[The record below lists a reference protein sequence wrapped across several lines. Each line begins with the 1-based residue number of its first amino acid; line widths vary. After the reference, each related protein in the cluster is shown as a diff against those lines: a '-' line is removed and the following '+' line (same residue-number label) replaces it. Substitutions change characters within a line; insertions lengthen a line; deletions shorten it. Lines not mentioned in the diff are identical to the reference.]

1 MNPTLDL
8 YDLDVSYAYTTAVRL
23 LSLDRVTPFWPDL
36 GLRIDGVEEV
46 KTAARRCFR
55 AQIELDALEDHE
67 RDDDGMLAVHIAAFL
82 TDVECTQGTTAAT
95 QLRAWIEERVFVL
108 GQEPEWRTM
117 WHVLVAWLPRRK
129 EHRVASFGLPL
140 GKVAKLFEI
149 ARAWAETVDALDR
162 RIAEAEA
169 LPLEGWDAKAYAAY
183 RGDDPDHDRSPLAGL
198 SLLLAALAFERTW
211 GAIQRLLSP
220 AEMDALERWG
230 QAEVLTHMDS
240 ISHHSARIPPESRSL
255 S

>member
-8 YDLDVSYAYTTAVRL
+8 ANLDVFYAYRTAIRL

-36 GLRIDGVEEV
+36 GLRLDGVEEV

-55 AQIELDALEDHE
+55 AEIELEALEDDE
-67 RDDDGMLAVHIAAFL
+67 RDFDGMMAVHIAAFL
-82 TDVECTQGTTAAT
+82 TDVERTQGTAAAA
-95 QLRAWIEERVFVL
+95 QLRAWIEERVYFL
-108 GQEPEWRTM
+108 GLEPEWQMM

-129 EHRVASFGLPL
+129 EDRVASFGLPL

-149 ARAWAETVDALDR
+149 ARAWAETADALDR
-162 RIAEAEA
+162 RIAEADA
-169 LPLEGWDAKAYAAY
+169 LPLEGWDAEAYAAY
-183 RGDDPDHDRSPLAGL
+183 RRDDPDLSALAGL
-198 SLLLAALAFERTW
+198 SQRLAAPAFERTW
-211 GAIQRLLSP
+211 GAIRRLLGP

-230 QAEVLTHMDS
+230 QAEVLAHMER

>member
-8 YDLDVSYAYTTAVRL
+8 DDLHVSYAYTTAVRL
-23 LSLDRVTPFWPDL
+23 LSLDRVTPFWPEL
-36 GLRIDGVEEV
+36 GLRIDDVEEV

-55 AQIELDALEDHE
+55 AEIELEALEDDE

-82 TDVECTQGTTAAT
+82 TDVERTQGSTAAA
-95 QLRAWIEERVFVL
+95 QLRAWIEERFFVL
-108 GQEPEWRTM
+108 GQEPDWRIM

-140 GKVAKLFEI
+140 GKLAKLFEI
-149 ARAWAETVDALDR
+149 ARAWAETADALDR
-162 RIAEAEA
+162 RIAETEA
-169 LPLEGWDAKAYAAY
+169 LPLEGWDAEAYAAY
-183 RGDDPDHDRSPLAGL
+183 RGDEPDRTPLTGL
-198 SLLLAALAFERTW
+198 SQHLAALAFERTW
-211 GAIQRLLSP
+211 GAIQRLLGP

-230 QAEVLTHMDS
+230 QAEVLAHMDS

>member
-8 YDLDVSYAYTTAVRL
+8 ANLDVFYAYRTAIRL

-36 GLRIDGVEEV
+36 GLRLDGVEEV

-55 AQIELDALEDHE
+55 AEIELEALEDDE
-67 RDDDGMLAVHIAAFL
+67 RDFDGMMAVHIAAFL
-82 TDVECTQGTTAAT
+82 TDVDRTQGTAAAA
-95 QLRAWIEERVFVL
+95 QLRAWIEERVFFL
-108 GQEPEWRTM
+108 GLEPEWQMM

-129 EHRVASFGLPL
+129 EDRVASFGLPL

-149 ARAWAETVDALDR
+149 ARAWAETADALDR
-162 RIAEAEA
+162 RIAEADA
-169 LPLEGWDAKAYAAY
+169 LPLEGWDAEAYAAY
-183 RGDDPDHDRSPLAGL
+183 RRDDPDLSALAGL
-198 SLLLAALAFERTW
+198 SQRLAAPAFERTW
-211 GAIQRLLSP
+211 GAIRRLLGP

-230 QAEVLTHMDS
+230 QAEVLAHMET

>member
-8 YDLDVSYAYTTAVRL
+8 RNLDVSYAYTTAVRL

-55 AQIELDALEDHE
+55 AQIELDALEDDE

-82 TDVECTQGTTAAT
+82 TDVERTQGTTAAA

-117 WHVLVAWLPRRK
+117 WHVLVAWLPHRK

-140 GKVAKLFEI
+140 GKIAKLFEI
-149 ARAWAETVDALDR
+149 ARAWAETADALDR
-162 RIAEAEA
+162 RIGEADA
-169 LPLEGWDAKAYAAY
+169 LPLEGWDAEVYAAY
-183 RGDDPDHDRSPLAGL
+183 RGDDPDRSPLAGL
-198 SLLLAALAFERTW
+198 STRLAAPAFDRTW
-211 GAIQRLLSP
+211 GAIRRLLGP
-220 AEMDALERWG
+220 AEMDAIERWG
-230 QAEVLTHMDS
+230 QAEVLAHMDS

>member
-8 YDLDVSYAYTTAVRL
+8 HDHDVSYAYTTAVRL

-36 GLRIDGVEEV
+36 GLQIDDVEEV
-46 KTAARRCFR
+46 KTAARRCVR
-55 AQIELDALEDHE
+55 AEIAIEALNDDE
-67 RDDDGMLAVHIAAFL
+67 RDHDGMIAVHLAAFL
-82 TDVECTQGTTAAT
+82 ADVGRTQGKAAAA
-95 QLRAWIEERVFVL
+95 QLRAWIEERFFVL
-108 GQEPEWRTM
+108 GEEPDWRTL

-140 GKVAKLFEI
+140 GKIAKLFEI
-149 ARAWAETVDALDR
+149 GRAWAETADALDR

-169 LPLEGWDAKAYAAY
+169 LPLEGWDAEAYAAY
-183 RGDDPDHDRSPLAGL
+183 RGDDPDLSPLAGL
-198 SLLLAALAFERTW
+198 SLHLSALAFERTW
-211 GAIQRLLSP
+211 GTIQRLLSP

-230 QAEVLTHMDS
+230 YAEVLTHMDS
-240 ISHHSARIPPESRSL
+240 ISHHSAWIPPESRSL

>member
-8 YDLDVSYAYTTAVRL
+8 RDPHVSYAYTTAVRL
-23 LSLDRVTPFWPDL
+23 LSLDGVTPFWPDL
-36 GLRIDGVEEV
+36 GLQLDGVEEV
-46 KTAARRCFR
+46 KTAARRCVR
-55 AQIELDALEDHE
+55 AEIELEALEDDE
-67 RDDDGMLAVHIAAFL
+67 RDYDGMIAVHIAAFL
-82 TDVECTQGTTAAT
+82 ADVERTKGTTAAA

-140 GKVAKLFEI
+140 GKVARLFEI
-149 ARAWAETVDALDR
+149 ARAWAETADALDR
-162 RIAEAEA
+162 RIGEAEA
-169 LPLEGWDAKAYAAY
+169 LPLEGWDAEAYAAY
-183 RGDDPDHDRSPLAGL
+183 RGDDPDLSPLTGL
-198 SLLLAALAFERTW
+198 SLHLAALAFERTW
-211 GAIQRLLSP
+211 GTIQRLLSP

-230 QAEVLTHMDS
+230 QAEVLAHMDS
-240 ISHHSARIPPESRSL
+240 ISHHSAWIPPESRSL